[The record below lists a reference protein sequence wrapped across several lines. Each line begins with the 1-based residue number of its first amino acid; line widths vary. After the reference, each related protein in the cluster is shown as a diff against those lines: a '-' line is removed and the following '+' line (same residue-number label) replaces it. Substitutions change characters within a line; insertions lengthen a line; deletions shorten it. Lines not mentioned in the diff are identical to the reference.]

1 MAFTFSDLNKLNINT
16 LSDVITLTLG
26 LEGELE
32 RSVTV
37 LSGIEKGFPIV
48 SFTAADKAVR
58 RSKGCDSQHNYS
70 SMSDKVKYYDHMQIE
85 LPIVVCLQDLWGKM
99 VAKGVHLSADFD
111 QTQLAAFM
119 QNEILKVLE
128 ADMLR
133 LTWLDGLKASDTEGE
148 YSVFKN
154 GGIIR
159 QLMDNTQDFKP
170 LVPSGDQ
177 QNVLECLKWCID
189 EQRPDM
195 LEESEFFVSSD
206 IMRAYKDFVEN
217 KDNHLAQANFED
229 GKPAYHF
236 EGYKLNELRH
246 VSNSAKA
253 DKLTVQSFIVFGPK
267 RNMQLALEDSTLN
280 IAPFIR
286 DAKDRKYYSTTVFA
300 ADAMLA
306 VPEFTKMCLT
316 SGDQIPK

>member
-1 MAFTFSDLNKLNINT
+1 MAFSFSDLNKLNINT

-32 RSVTV
+32 KGVTV

-48 SFTAADKAVR
+48 SFTAVDKAVR
-58 RSKGCDSQHNYS
+58 RSSGCDSEYTYS
-70 SMSDKVKYYDHMQIE
+70 SVSDKVKYYDHAQIE

-133 LTWLDGLKASDTEGE
+133 LTWLDGLKTADTAGV
-148 YSVFKN
+148 YTVFKN
-154 GGIIR
+154 GGIIK
-159 QLMDNTQDFKP
+159 QMQNSAQEIKT
-170 LVPSGDQ
+170 LVPSGAS

-189 EQRPDM
+189 NQRPDM
-195 LEESEFFVSSD
+195 LEESEFFVSSN
-206 IMRAYKDFVEN
+206 IMRAYKDLVEA
-217 KDNHLAQANFED
+217 KDNHLAQANMEN
-229 GKPAYHF
+229 GKPAYYF

-246 VSNSAKA
+246 VSNSAKG
-253 DKLTVQSFIVFGPK
+253 DSLTVQSFIAFSPK
-267 RNMQLALEDSTLN
+267 TNIQLALEDASLT
-280 IAPFIR
+280 IDPFIR

-306 VPEFTKMCLT
+306 VPQYMKLCTAA
-316 SGDQIPK
+316 GV